1 MRINLIQMRQT
12 CGYDTMIDV
21 ECSTVEEMTGFRHS
35 RALLPPRPPDCLPL
49 KCRVFGRDERCS
61 AFLCAFAPHPPNPLL
76 PQGEKGEFGHP
87 DA

>member
-35 RALLPPRPPDCLPL
+35 RALLPPHL
-49 KCRVFGRDERCS
+49 
-61 AFLCAFAPHPPNPLL
+61 PNPLFPL
-76 PQGEKGEFGHP
+76 GKKGESGRS
-87 DA
+87 DT